1 MELRHKTLDNCP
13 VSDFL
18 SHIKELIDALA
29 SVGDA
34 ATYRE
39 HMDAILEGLPRNFDS
54 TIALIESRLPHI
66 TIEEAEG
73 YILVQEL

>member
-1 MELRHKTLDNCP
+1 M
-13 VSDFL
+13 
-18 SHIKELIDALA
+18 LA

-39 HMDAILEGLPRNFDS
+39 HMDAILEGLPRDFDS
-54 TIALIESRLPHI
+54 KIALIESRLPHI

-73 YILVQEL
+73 YILTQEL